1 MTTHRSN
8 KIRIYP
14 TPEQESILRQRL
26 GASRFVWNWCLA
38 KWCEEYKAGNKP
50 TAFGMAKLFRANKPE
65 WFVEMDQAVVD
76 CVMQNLGAAFKNFF
90 AKRGKYPKFK
100 KKGLKESYQVR
111 SDFVKL
117 SGTELKLP
125 KMQPI
130 KMSQPLF
137 RQGKLIGNITVSIT
151 AGRWY
156 AAIPVEMEEKV
167 GDTFSEFTPVI
178 SKEDMISASKED
190 QSGKIL
196 TNNQVDVSDH
206 SDEPHVC
213 DGHLGVRRLFM
224 RSSRSDEPHVCGVTE
239 GYLGQFRCSPE
250 SDELH
255 VCGVTEGHSSALG
268 ALVESDEP
276 ISVGIDL
283 GITTFATLSTGEK
296 IDNPKHFK
304 QAERRLAI
312 RQRRLSK
319 KEKGS
324 KNREKA
330 KAIVARTHAQV
341 ANKRKGFLHQTTT
354 DISKR
359 FNVAVIE
366 DLNVEGMLKNRHL
379 SKAISG
385 ASFSE
390 FRRQLEYKMKDK
402 VFVVD
407 RWFPSSKTCSD
418 CGHRVESLPLS
429 VREWT
434 CPECGSVHDRDV
446 NAAKNLLKEFEKSH
460 QENKD
465 D

>member
-1 MTTHRSN
+1 MTIHRSN

-38 KWCEEYKAGNKP
+38 KWDEEYKAGNKP

-65 WFVEMDQAVVD
+65 WFIEMDQSVVD

-100 KKGLKESYQVR
+100 KKGLKETYQVR
-111 SDFVKL
+111 SDVVKL

-130 KMSQPLF
+130 KMAQPLF
-137 RQGKLIGNITVSIT
+137 RQGKLIGNVTVSIT

-224 RSSRSDEPHVCGVTE
+224 RSSRSDEPRVCGVTE
-239 GYLGQFRCSPE
+239 GPIHLRECWRV
-250 SDELH
+250 SDEPKI
-255 VCGVTEGHSSALG
+255 CDGHLG
-268 ALVESDEP
+268 AAQKLAEP

-354 DISKR
+354 DIAKR
-359 FNVAVIE
+359 FDVAVIE

-418 CGHRVESLPLS
+418 CGHKVESLPLS

-446 NAAKNLLKEFEKSH
+446 NAAKNLLREFEKTK
-460 QENKD
+460 EN
-465 D
+465 

>member
-1 MTTHRSN
+1 MTTVHRSN

-14 TPEQESILRQRL
+14 TPEQESILRNRI
-26 GASRFVWNWCLA
+26 GASRFCWNWCLA
-38 KWCEEYKAGNKP
+38 KWGDEYKSGNKP
-50 TAFGMAKLFRANKPE
+50 SAYGIAKMFRAEKPE
-65 WFVEMDQAVVD
+65 WFAEVD
-76 CVMQNLGAAFKNFF
+76 SGIVDRVTANLGSAFSNFF

-100 KKGLKESYQVR
+100 KKGQSESYQVKVA
-111 SDFVKL
+111 SLKL
-117 SGTELKLP
+117 DGTDLKLP
-125 KMQPI
+125 KMTSI
-130 KMSQPLF
+130 KLSRPLF
-137 RQGKLIGNITVSIT
+137 RCGKLIGNATISLT

-156 AAIPVEMEEKV
+156 AAIPVEMEEQI
-167 GDTFSEFTPVI
+167 GDTFSEFTPVS

-196 TNNQVDVSDH
+196 TNNQDVTLGQSD
-206 SDEPHVC
+206 SP
-213 DGHLGVRRLFM
+213 
-224 RSSRSDEPHVCGVTE
+224 PVCGDQ
-239 GYLGQFRCSPE
+239 LGCQEYIEFKRGSDSPP
-250 SDELH
+250 
-255 VCGVTEGHSSALG
+255 VCGDQIRNG
-268 ALVESDEP
+268 
-276 ISVGIDL
+276 VGIDL
-283 GITTFATLSTGEK
+283 GITTFATLSNGEK

-330 KAIVARTHAQV
+330 KAIVARTHASV

-354 DISKR
+354 NINKTFDY
-359 FNVAVIE
+359 AVIE
-366 DLNVEGMLKNRHL
+366 DLNVSGMLKNRHL

-390 FRRQLEYKMKDK
+390 FRRQLEYKMKDR

-418 CGHRVESLPLS
+418 CGYKVESLPLS

-446 NAAKNLLKEFEKSH
+446 NAAKNLLKEY
-460 QENKD
+460 NKGVM
-465 D
+465 

>member
-14 TPEQESILRQRL
+14 TPEQDSILRQRL

-38 KWCEEYKAGNKP
+38 KWDEEYKAGNKP

-76 CVMQNLGAAFKNFF
+76 CVMQNLGSAFKNFF

-111 SDFVKL
+111 SDCVKL

-130 KMSQPLF
+130 KMAQPLF

-190 QSGKIL
+190 QNGKIL
-196 TNNQVDVSDH
+196 TNNQAVVSNQL
-206 SDEPHVC
+206 DEPRVC
-213 DGHLGVRRLFM
+213 GVTEGKSLPAWF
-224 RSSRSDEPHVCGVTE
+224 SPPSDEPHVCGVTE
-239 GYLGQFRCSPE
+239 GLGN
-250 SDELH
+250 
-255 VCGVTEGHSSALG
+255 
-268 ALVESDEP
+268 EP
-276 ISVGIDL
+276 KQVGIDL

-324 KNREKA
+324 KNREKS
-330 KAIVARTHAQV
+330 KAVVARTHAQV

-354 DISKR
+354 DIAKR
-359 FNVAVIE
+359 FDTAVIE

-418 CGHRVESLPLS
+418 CGHKVESLPLS

-434 CPECGSVHDRDV
+434 CPECGSVHDRDI
-446 NAAKNLLKEFEKSH
+446 NAAKNLLKEFDKI
-460 QENKD
+460 QEAA
-465 D
+465 

>member
-14 TPEQESILRQRL
+14 TSEQESILRQRL

-38 KWCEEYKAGNKP
+38 KWSEEYKAGNKP
-50 TAFGMAKLFRANKPE
+50 TAFGIAKLFRANKPE

-76 CVMQNLGAAFKNFF
+76 CVMQNLGSAFKNFF

-100 KKGLKESYQVR
+100 QKGLKESYQVR
-111 SDFVKL
+111 SDRVKL
-117 SGTELKLP
+117 SGIELNLP

-130 KMSQPLF
+130 KMAQPLF
-137 RQGKLIGNITVSIT
+137 RQGNLIGNVTVSIT

-196 TNNQVDVSDH
+196 TNNQVDVSDQ
-206 SDEPHVC
+206 SDEPEIC
-213 DGHLGVRRLFM
+213 EGHLGAAQKL
-224 RSSRSDEPHVCGVTE
+224 
-239 GYLGQFRCSPE
+239 
-250 SDELH
+250 
-255 VCGVTEGHSSALG
+255 A
-268 ALVESDEP
+268 EP
-276 ISVGIDL
+276 ISVGVDL

-312 RQRRLSK
+312 RQRRLSE

-359 FNVAVIE
+359 FDTAVIE

-407 RWFPSSKTCSD
+407 RWFPSSKTCSG
-418 CGHRVESLPLS
+418 CGHKVESLPLS

-434 CPECGSVHDRDV
+434 CPECGSTHDRDI
-446 NAAKNLLKEFEKSH
+446 NAAKNLLKEFEKMK
-460 QENKD
+460 ELKC
-465 D
+465 